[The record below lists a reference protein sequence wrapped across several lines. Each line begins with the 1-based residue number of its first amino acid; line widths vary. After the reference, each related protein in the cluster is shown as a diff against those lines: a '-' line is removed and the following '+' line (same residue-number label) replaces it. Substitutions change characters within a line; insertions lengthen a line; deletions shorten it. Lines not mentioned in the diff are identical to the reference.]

1 MLARARRND
10 PVDRL
15 AGRLFRSQSGH
26 GAEREVARAPVD
38 AEGVGRA
45 GRGHRLR
52 VMRAA
57 EQAARAALG
66 DSAIEDPDSGAV
78 SGQFY
83 EPIDDI
89 ARAALDKQDLGHGI
103 SGRTFRY

>member
-1 MLARARRND
+1 VVTAPSAKLRVRQWMPKASAALGGAIVCGSCVRQSRRPARR
-10 PVDRL
+10 
-15 AGRLFRSQSGH
+15 
-26 GAEREVARAPVD
+26 E
-38 AEGVGRA
+38 
-45 GRGHRLR
+45 
-52 VMRAA
+52 
-57 EQAARAALG
+57 G
-66 DSAIEDPDSGAV
+66 DSAIDDPDSGAV